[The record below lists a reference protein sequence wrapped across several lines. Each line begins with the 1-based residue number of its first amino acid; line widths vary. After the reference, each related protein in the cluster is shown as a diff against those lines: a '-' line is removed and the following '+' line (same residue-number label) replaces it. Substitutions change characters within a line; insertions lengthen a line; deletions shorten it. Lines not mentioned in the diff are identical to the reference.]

1 VILFWNF
8 IKRQIIQALQGD
20 LSVLIN
26 KFKKISPYLLNLP
39 LFILAIPFVIFI
51 RLISPVLLIRWC
63 GVLSTRIGHFSA
75 NLELYLCEIDSGINL
90 PTQSYYDIFF
100 MEYQPICNMQLYIM
114 WKRVLR
120 IWPKFILYPIKV
132 VNRLIPGGRAHE
144 IINSCEDRDIHNLYD
159 KTKPHLFFTK
169 EEEERGREGL
179 SKLGIPIDS
188 KFICLLVRDSA
199 YLTELSYH
207 SYRDGNIDSY
217 IKAAEEMASRGYY
230 VIRMGVVVN
239 KPMQSQN
246 PKIIDY
252 ATNGA
257 RDDFM
262 DIYLGAKCTFCIS
275 TSSGFDSIPTI
286 FRKPIAFVT
295 VPVAYI
301 YTFSEKFLSITKH
314 HMSKIDNHELSLN
327 EIFDNNVAYAMTSK
341 EFEDN
346 EVYLVENS
354 PEEIRD
360 LVVEMDDLLNN
371 SWVKKNQLIQEES
384 NMNFIKNLSNFHHTN
399 ENSQNKKWKYPS
411 QGSSPD
417 SIIHG
422 SIKSLFSRK
431 FLEKNSFFID

>member
-1 VILFWNF
+1 MIIRRIVRFTAKNSIVPILSIL
-8 IKRQIIQALQGD
+8 IKK
-20 LSVLIN
+20 S
-26 KFKKISPYLLNLP
+26 KFHIAIVPIDRLGH
-39 LFILAIPFVIFI
+39 LAMN
-51 RLISPVLLIRWC
+51 
-63 GVLSTRIGHFSA
+63 T
-75 NLELYLCEIDSGINL
+75 
-90 PTQSYYDIFF
+90 
-100 MEYQPICNMQLYIM
+100 
-114 WKRVLR
+114 
-120 IWPKFILYPIKV
+120 
-132 VNRLIPGGRAHE
+132 
-144 IINSCEDRDIHNLYD
+144 
-159 KTKPHLFFTK
+159 HLFFI
-169 EEEERGREGL
+169 REKIGSL
-179 SKLGIPIDS
+179 EHLNYLLITPSKKSSKVANASLLHMFIEYSKNIKNIHFLCSTSVYFFFNFFRLEFSNFKVIYDFPMKSRESEFALGIKTIDFSEKQKKYGESLLKKMPIFQN
-188 KFICLLVRDSA
+188 KKIVTIFARDSSF
-199 YLTELSYH
+199 LHNKFPKQNLSYH

-230 VIRMGVVVN
+230 VIRMGVEVN

-252 ATNGA
+252 ATIGA
-257 RDDFM
+257 RGDFM